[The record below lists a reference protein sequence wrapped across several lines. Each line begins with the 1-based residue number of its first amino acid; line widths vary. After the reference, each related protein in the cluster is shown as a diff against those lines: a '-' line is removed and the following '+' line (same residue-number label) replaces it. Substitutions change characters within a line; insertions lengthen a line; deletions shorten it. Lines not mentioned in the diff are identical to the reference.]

1 MLPICRPTGVLILA
15 PLAIFFFLR
24 WRAGQRATGRDLSC
38 LAAPLFGFLAYLLTM
53 KVMSGSALEG
63 FAAQSLFHTQSS
75 IARLFDPIGFISFFW
90 KGAIS
95 LHGVTT
101 SLIDRTWI
109 LWLLGGLYPLWR
121 YDKVWFGIVMLL
133 ALEMSLTTPPFGLL
147 LFLMLGVSPP
157 GTRLSA
163 VALAAAPYLACDAL
177 LLGLLL
183 IAPGLALSLP
193 GLLGG

>member
-1 MLPICRPTGVLILA
+1 MLILA
-15 PLAIFFFLR
+15 PLAIFFFLC
-24 WRAGQRATGRDLSC
+24 WRAGQRATGAICPVCHLSW
-38 LAAPLFGFLAYLLTM
+38 LLAYLDR
-53 KVMSGSALEG
+53 GSWWVGLEG

-121 YDKVWFGIVMLL
+121 YDKVWFVFALVMGLVPAVTAPVVSFTRYALVLFPLFALTASYLDKNERRFWTLPIL
-133 ALEMSLTTPPFGLL
+133 A
-147 LFLMLGVSPP
+147 
-157 GTRLSA
+157 
-163 VALAAAPYLACDAL
+163 ALAGFQGIFL
-177 LLGLLL
+177 LRHINNMWAG
-183 IAPGLALSLP
+183 
-193 GLLGG
+193 